1 MGMPVLVMGESGTGK
16 TYSIKGFKK
25 GEALVFSVEK
35 GRLPFKTD
43 IEIVK
48 RAGYAEIGM
57 EFKNPSY
64 KTYIIDDSQ
73 YLLVN
78 EMFDRAK
85 ETGYQ
90 KWTDIAKR
98 FRDVIHYINS
108 KMPDDVIV
116 YFLHHTEYDSNSGR
130 TKAKTVGKLLDNQLT
145 VEGCFDVVLMTQIE
159 NGEHYFITQSDGFS
173 TCKSPEDM
181 FEQKIPN
188 NLKAVDDAIRAYYG
202 IGGNKN
208 DGKQSTNKKA

>member
-1 MGMPVLVMGESGTGK
+1 MGMPVLIMGESGTGK
-16 TYSIKGFKK
+16 TYSIKDFKK

-43 IEIVK
+43 LELIK
-48 RAGYAEIGM
+48 NSTYATLGKELQ
-57 EFKNPSY
+57 NPKY
-64 KTYIIDDSQ
+64 LTYIIDDSQ

-85 ETGYQ
+85 ESGYS

-108 KMPDDVIV
+108 SMPDDVIV
-116 YFLHHTEYDSNSGR
+116 YFLHHTEFDSNSGR

-145 VEGCFDVVLMTQIE
+145 VEGCFDIVLMTQIE
-159 NGEHYFITQSDGFS
+159 NGEHYFVTQSDGFT

-181 FEQKIPN
+181 FPDKIQN
-188 NLKAVDDAIRAYYG
+188 NLKAVDVAIRKYYG
-202 IGGNKN
+202 MKENSHGNKKEQKN
-208 DGKQSTNKKA
+208 

>member
-1 MGMPVLVMGESGTGK
+1 MGMPVLIIGESGTGK

-25 GEALVFSVEK
+25 KEALVFSVEK

-43 IEIVK
+43 LEIVK
-48 RAGYAEIGM
+48 NASYADIGSW
-57 EFKNPSY
+57 FKKASY

-85 ETGYQ
+85 ESGYQ

-108 KMPDDVIV
+108 QMPDDVIV
-116 YFLHHTEYDSNSGR
+116 YFLHHSEYDSNSGR

-173 TCKSPEDM
+173 TCKSPEGM

-188 NLKAVDDAIRAYYG
+188 DLKAVDTAIRDYYG
-202 IGGNKN
+202 IKAKENK
-208 DGKQSTNKKA
+208 

>member
-1 MGMPVLVMGESGTGK
+1 
-16 TYSIKGFKK
+16 
-25 GEALVFSVEK
+25 
-35 GRLPFKTD
+35 
-43 IEIVK
+43 
-48 RAGYAEIGM
+48 M
-57 EFKNPSY
+57 EFKNPKY

-85 ETGYQ
+85 ETGYA

-116 YFLHHTEYDSNSGR
+116 YFLHHTEFDATSGR

-159 NGEHYFITQSDGFS
+159 GGEHYFITQSDGLS
-173 TCKSPEDM
+173 TCKSPEGM
-181 FEQKIPN
+181 FEAKIPN
-188 NLKAVDDAIRAYYG
+188 NLKAVDKAIREYYG
-202 IGGNKN
+202 MKGAK
-208 DGKQSTNKKA
+208 

>member
-1 MGMPVLVMGESGTGK
+1 MGFPILIMGESGTGK
-16 TYSIKGFKK
+16 TYSIKNFKK

-43 IEIVK
+43 LEVVK
-48 RAGYAEIGM
+48 NADYTDMGK
-57 EFKNPSY
+57 EFKAPKY

-85 ETGYQ
+85 ESGYA

-108 KMPDDVIV
+108 KMPDDVLV
-116 YFLHHTEYDSNSGR
+116 YFLHHTEFDSTSGK

-159 NGEHYFITQSDGFS
+159 SGQHLFITQSDGFT
-173 TCKSPEDM
+173 TCKSPEGM
-181 FEQKIPN
+181 FEDKIPN
-188 NLKAVDDAIRAYYG
+188 DLKAVDNAIREYYG
-202 IGGNKN
+202 LGKKKENK
-208 DGKQSTNKKA
+208 

>member
-1 MGMPVLVMGESGTGK
+1 MGLPVLIMGESGTGK
-16 TYSIKGFKK
+16 TYSIKNFKK

-35 GRLPFKTD
+35 GRLPFKSD
-43 IEIVK
+43 IEVVK
-48 RAGYAEIGM
+48 NANYVNMGK
-57 EFKNPSY
+57 EFMDPKY

-85 ETGYQ
+85 EQGYG

-108 KMPDDVIV
+108 KLPDDVIV
-116 YFLHHTEYDSNSGR
+116 YFLHHTEFDTNSGR

-145 VEGCFDVVLMTQIE
+145 VEGCFDIVLMTQIE
-159 NGEHYFITQSDGFS
+159 NGEHTFVTQSDGFT
-173 TCKSPEDM
+173 TCKSPEGM
-181 FEQKIPN
+181 FEAKIPN
-188 NLKAVDDAIRAYYG
+188 NLKAVDKAIREYYG
-202 IGGNKN
+202 MG
-208 DGKQSTNKKA
+208 GKQ

>member
-1 MGMPVLVMGESGTGK
+1 MGMPVLIMGESGTGK
-16 TYSIKGFKK
+16 TYSIKKFKK

-43 IEIVK
+43 LEVVK
-48 RAGYAEIGM
+48 NAGYVEIGK
-57 EFKNPSY
+57 EFKEPKY
-64 KTYIIDDSQ
+64 KAYIIDDSQ

-85 ETGYQ
+85 EAGYG

-116 YFLHHTEYDSNSGR
+116 YFLHHTEFDATSGR

-145 VEGCFDVVLMTQIE
+145 VEGCFDVVLMTSIE
-159 NGEHYFITQSDGFS
+159 GGEHYFITQSDGLS
-173 TCKSPEDM
+173 TCKSPEGL
-181 FEQKIPN
+181 FETKIPN
-188 NLKAVDDAIRAYYG
+188 DLKAVDTAIREYYG
-202 IGGNKN
+202 MKS
-208 DGKQSTNKKA
+208 K

>member
-1 MGMPVLVMGESGTGK
+1 MGFPVLIMGESGTGK
-16 TYSIKGFKK
+16 TYSIKNFKK

-43 IEIVK
+43 LQVVK
-48 RAGYAEIGM
+48 NANYTDMGK
-57 EFKNPSY
+57 EFKDPKY
-64 KTYIIDDSQ
+64 KAYIIDDSQ

-116 YFLHHTEYDSNSGR
+116 YFLHHTEFDATSGR

-159 NGEHYFITQSDGFS
+159 NGEHFFITQSDGFT
-173 TCKSPEDM
+173 TCKSPEEMLEDKM
-181 FEQKIPN
+181 PN
-188 NLKAVDDAIRAYYG
+188 DLKAVDSAIREYYG
-202 IGGNKN
+202 MK
-208 DGKQSTNKKA
+208 GKK

>member
-1 MGMPVLVMGESGTGK
+1 MGMPVLIMGESGSGK
-16 TYSIKGFKK
+16 TYSIKKFKK

-43 IEIVK
+43 LEVQK
-48 RAGYAEIGM
+48 NANYVTIGKELM
-57 EFKNPSY
+57 QPKY

-85 ETGYQ
+85 DSGYQ
-90 KWTDIAKR
+90 KWTDIATR

-108 KMPDDVIV
+108 KLPDDVIV
-116 YFLHHTEYDSNSGR
+116 YFLHHTEFDTNSGK

-145 VEGCFDVVLMTQIE
+145 VEGCFDIVLMTQIE
-159 NGEHYFITQSDGFS
+159 NGDHFFTTQSDGFN
-173 TCKSPEDM
+173 TCKSPENM
-181 FEQKIPN
+181 FENKIPN
-188 NLKAVDDAIRAYYG
+188 DLKMVDEVIRDYYG
-202 IGGNKN
+202 IEVDS
-208 DGKQSTNKKA
+208 DGKNK

>member
-1 MGMPVLVMGESGTGK
+1 MGLPVLIMGESGTGK
-16 TYSIKGFKK
+16 TYSIKNFKK

-35 GRLPFKTD
+35 GRLPFKSD
-43 IEIVK
+43 IEVVK
-48 RAGYAEIGM
+48 NANYVNMGK
-57 EFKNPSY
+57 EFMDPKY

-85 ETGYQ
+85 ESGYQ

-108 KMPDDVIV
+108 KLPDDVLV
-116 YFLHHTEYDSNSGR
+116 YFLHHTEFDTNSGR

-145 VEGCFDVVLMTQIE
+145 VEGCFDIVLMTQIE
-159 NGEHYFITQSDGFS
+159 NGEHTFVTQSDGFT
-173 TCKSPEDM
+173 TCKSPEGM
-181 FEQKIPN
+181 FEAKIPN
-188 NLKAVDDAIRAYYG
+188 DLKAVDTAIREYYG
-202 IGGNKN
+202 IKEVKKN
-208 DGKQSTNKKA
+208 EKA

>member
-1 MGMPVLVMGESGTGK
+1 MGFPILIMGESGTGK
-16 TYSIKGFKK
+16 TYSIKNFKK

-43 IEIVK
+43 LEVVK
-48 RAGYAEIGM
+48 NADYTDMGK
-57 EFKNPSY
+57 EFKAPKY

-85 ETGYQ
+85 ESGYS

-108 KMPDDVIV
+108 KMPDDVLV
-116 YFLHHTEYDSNSGR
+116 YFLHHTEFDSTSGK

-159 NGEHYFITQSDGFS
+159 SGQHLFVTQSDGFT
-173 TCKSPEDM
+173 TCKSPEGM
-181 FEQKIPN
+181 FEDKIPN
-188 NLKAVDDAIRAYYG
+188 DLKAVDNAIREYYG
-202 IGGNKN
+202 L
-208 DGKQSTNKKA
+208 GKKKGSK